1 MGADVALSEFE
12 YKRAQKLVG
21 EFVERRR
28 PPAHIRAKLDFAF
41 RIEGQSVVLF
51 GVRPRWR
58 GAPGETMEEPHAKA
72 TYVRSQGLWRV
83 YWMRADLKWHA
94 YPPCPETRDLESFL
108 RLVDEDAHHCF
119 FG

>member
-1 MGADVALSEFE
+1 MALSEFE

-28 PPAHIRAKLDFAF
+28 PPAHIRGKLDSAF
-41 RIEGQSVVLF
+41 RIERQSVVLF
-51 GVRPRWR
+51 EIRPRW
-58 GAPGETMEEPHAKA
+58 GGPPDETMEQPHAKA
-72 TYVRSQGLWRV
+72 TWVKARGIWRV

-94 YPPCPETRDLESFL
+94 YAPCPEVRDLESFL
-108 RLVDEDAHHCF
+108 RVVGEDAHHCF